1 MLTLHNLNMVTLIL
15 VLTGGG
21 PAGATETLSVRVFN
35 EAFQFQ
41 NMGLAAT
48 IGAIIAALNLVF
60 SVAYL
65 RVLRRDSASL

>member
-1 MLTLHNLNMVTLIL
+1 V

-21 PAGATETLSVRVFN
+21 PAGATETLSVRIFN

-41 NMGLAAT
+41 NLGLASMMGVIVAM
-48 IGAIIAALNLVF
+48 LNLVF

-65 RVLRRDSASL
+65 RVLRQGSEAT